1 MSFAKKYA
9 TSQLGVLEYKGV
21 WNASTNTPQIT
32 SSVGDKGDYY
42 IVSIAGNTNLN
53 GITDWQPGDWVLFSG
68 SEWQKLDNSDSSLE
82 GRVND
87 IETNLKT
94 PIVTILENSPTVYAD
109 GQPPSPDSNY
119 RDGWYFRNAGPV
131 NTMQNKI
138 NWYFFDGQ
146 TENVNLGDLSA
157 YCVITFDSVADRP
170 HLVVYTVP
178 TASGNVASWYKSRT
192 VYVSSVTPLT
202 NVKYLMY
209 FGQDPKVHPE
219 LPRLSMVV
227 STVSAGT
234 QAPTERVLTV
244 VLGSNSGSPINA
256 TAFLAES
263 LGIYTPNIKR
273 KIELEIRK
281 TTKAEFT
288 TESNARVAADTLQ
301 TNNLNAEI
309 NARHA
314 ADAVL
319 QTDIDTEKNRA
330 LSAEQNIQTD
340 LNIQKSRLDIMDII
354 DTTPDVLIYEN
365 SPSVYA
371 DARPPTQDPNYR
383 VGWYFKN
390 LGPVGNAS
398 QNKINWYFFD
408 GTVENISVA
417 NFSAYAVIT
426 MDSLS
431 SKPFFGIYTM
441 PTGSGD
447 AASWYK
453 SRRSFVIA
461 GTPVIG
467 TKYLVYYGQDPKVYP
482 ELPRLTMTDSGN
494 SAGSFALTERIMTIA
509 LSSDSGATINACQ
522 FLTESVGIYSPNI
535 KRNINLRIR
544 SSTVSDLN
552 AEIAARSNGDNTILT
567 GLNNEITARVAADTS
582 LQNSISTETQRAI
595 AAENNLQILANEAK
609 DRSFHTGV
617 QLSNTISDFIE
628 SVHDA
633 VTSIIGD
640 SDDIQFIYPDENG
653 KLQASL
659 KTSGVQ
665 PGVYN
670 TLTVD
675 SKGRVIAAANSESG
689 NVAQIASVSGNI
701 NTTTLT
707 SFIDV
712 VGLTT
717 PNLLPG
723 IYKFT
728 FMGLANS
735 TSTTTGIGVKL
746 VSKTASIST
755 IYAKYTITQS
765 VPGTTQ
771 SYQYDQI
778 SQNTNVTST
787 SSVSTAFGF
796 VLKGEGVV
804 RVLSSGTLAIQ
815 FRSEVADSAVSLNQ
829 DSVLILEKL

>member
-32 SSVGDKGDYY
+32 SSIGDKGDYY
-42 IVSIAGNTNLN
+42 IVSVGGNTDLN
-53 GITDWQPGDWVLFSG
+53 GIIDWQPGDWVLFSG
-68 SEWQKLDNSDSSLE
+68 SEWQKLDNSDSALE

-94 PIVTILENSPTVYAD
+94 PIVTILENSPSVYAD
-109 GQPPSPDSNY
+109 GQPPIPDPSY
-119 RDGWYFRNAGPV
+119 RDGWYFKNAGPV
-131 NTMQNKI
+131 NSNQNKI

-146 TENVNLGDLSA
+146 AESVNLGDFSA
-157 YCVITFDSVADRP
+157 YCIITFDSVADRP

-178 TASGNVASWYKSRT
+178 GASGNAASWYKSRV
-192 VYVSSVTPLT
+192 VYVSSITPLI

-209 FGQDPKVHPE
+209 FGQEPKVHPE

-227 STVSAGT
+227 STSSAGT
-234 QAPTERVLTV
+234 QAATERVLTAA
-244 VLGSNSGSPINA
+244 LGSNSASPINA
-256 TAFLAES
+256 TAFLAQS
-263 LGIYTPNIKR
+263 LGIYSTNVKR
-273 KIELEIRK
+273 KIDLDIRK
-281 TTKAEFT
+281 ATKAEFT
-288 TESNARVAADTLQ
+288 TESNARIAADTLQ
-301 TNNLNAEI
+301 ANNLNAEI
-309 NARHA
+309 TARQA
-314 ADAVL
+314 ADTVL
-319 QTDIDTEKNRA
+319 QTNIDTENNRA
-330 LSAEQNIQTD
+330 LSAEQTIQTD
-340 LNIQKSRLDIMDII
+340 LNVQKSRLDVMDII

-417 NFSAYAVIT
+417 NFSAYAVMT

-461 GTPVIG
+461 GTPVVG

-494 SAGSFALTERIMTIA
+494 LAGSFASTERIMTIA
-509 LSSDSGATINACQ
+509 LSSDSAASINGCQ
-522 FLTESVGIYSPNI
+522 FVAESVGVYSPTI

-544 SSTVSDLN
+544 QSTVSDLN
-552 AEIAARSNGDNTILT
+552 DEITARSSADNTLLT
-567 GLNNEITARVAADTS
+567 GLNNEIASRVAADTT
-582 LQNSISTETQRAI
+582 LQNSITAETQRAT
-595 AAENNLQILANEAK
+595 AAEANLELLANEAK

-617 QLSNTISDFIE
+617 QLSNTISDFVE
-628 SVHDA
+628 SVHSS
-633 VTSIIGD
+633 VTSLFGD

-653 KLQASL
+653 KTQASL
-659 KTSGVQ
+659 KTTGVQ

-675 SKGRVIAAANSESG
+675 SKGRIIAASNSESG
-689 NVAQIASVSGNI
+689 NVAQITCVSENI

-707 SFIDV
+707 SFIDI

-755 IYAKYTITQS
+755 IYAKYAITQS

-771 SYQYDQI
+771 SYEYDQI

-787 SSVSTAFGF
+787 SASSTAFGF
-796 VLKGEGVV
+796 VLKGEGIV
-804 RVLSSGTLAIQ
+804 RVLSNGTLAMQ